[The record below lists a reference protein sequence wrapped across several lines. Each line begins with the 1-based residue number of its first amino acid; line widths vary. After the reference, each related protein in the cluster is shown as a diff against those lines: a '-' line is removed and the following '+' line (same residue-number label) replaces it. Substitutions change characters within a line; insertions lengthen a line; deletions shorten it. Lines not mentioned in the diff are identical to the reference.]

1 MTCSGN
7 YILNTLLNYGAL
19 EKAEQNTTVKLD
31 SSPRANSEKYKQQ
44 AKLLIIYQTILK
56 SYNNQNNM
64 VLAHTHAHT
73 HKWTHRSVEQNKNA
87 KK

>member
-31 SSPRANSEKYKQQ
+31 SSPRANSEKYKQ
-44 AKLLIIYQTILK
+44 
-56 SYNNQNNM
+56 
-64 VLAHTHAHT
+64 
-73 HKWTHRSVEQNKNA
+73 
-87 KK
+87 